1 MLTFLNENRHWN
13 QKINLKTSNPHLQN
27 VFWTRNMHRSMRN
40 KTTTLFYVCPIS
52 LSFKKFWRTWVFL
65 MGTLIPLFLSL
76 QRIVRGFVARK
87 RFLRLKSG
95 FTRLQAAIRGF
106 LVRKKVK
113 RMHDSATKIQRQYRG
128 YKKTKKDQDSFIQLK
143 KATSVI
149 QNEWRRWKYRQGIEW
164 WYTPQRLGF

>member
-1 MLTFLNENRHWN
+1 MFA
-13 QKINLKTSNPHLQN
+13 P
-27 VFWTRNMHRSMRN
+27 
-40 KTTTLFYVCPIS
+40 S
-52 LSFKKFWRTWVFL
+52 LSLLKIFGGRESFL
-65 MGTLIPLFLSL
+65 WGHWYLFLSL

-149 QNEWRRWKYRQGIEW
+149 QNEWRRWKYRQGIEGW
-164 WYTPQRLGF
+164 WTLQRLGF

>member
-1 MLTFLNENRHWN
+1 M
-13 QKINLKTSNPHLQN
+13 
-27 VFWTRNMHRSMRN
+27 
-40 KTTTLFYVCPIS
+40 
-52 LSFKKFWRTWVFL
+52 
-65 MGTLIPLFLSL
+65 
-76 QRIVRGFVARK
+76 ARK

-106 LVRKKVK
+106 LVRRKVK

-149 QNEWRRWKYRQGIEW
+149 QNEWRRWKYRQGIE
-164 WYTPQRLGF
+164 